1 MTKSYVANL
10 LHRKAIGTDEESSAE
25 RETEGME
32 QRERNRGNG
41 TEREKHGRG
50 EMCSKRCKIS
60 NVVTRFSC
68 VFSSIPG
75 LLLKGCVCV
84 FEGVCVCV

>member
-32 QRERNRGNG
+32 QRERNRG
-41 TEREKHGRG
+41 EAK
-50 EMCSKRCKIS
+50 
-60 NVVTRFSC
+60 C
-68 VFSSIPG
+68 VA
-75 LLLKGCVCV
+75 KGAK
-84 FEGVCVCV
+84 